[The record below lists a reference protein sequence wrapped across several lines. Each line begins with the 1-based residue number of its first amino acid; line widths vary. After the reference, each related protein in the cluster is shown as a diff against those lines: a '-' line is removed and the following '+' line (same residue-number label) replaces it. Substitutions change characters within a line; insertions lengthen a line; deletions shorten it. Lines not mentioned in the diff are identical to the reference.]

1 MKLLY
6 TQQNSF
12 LVHNAR
18 NVVENAGIETVLRNE
33 YASGAAGDLAPLDTW
48 VELWVVNDSDY
59 DKAMQVIESLSSK
72 DNEEEWRCP
81 KCGESNPASFDVC
94 WKCQTERP

>member
-1 MKLLY
+1 MKLIF

-18 NVVENAGIETVLRNE
+18 NVIESAGIETVLRNE

-59 DKAMQVIESLSSK
+59 SKAMKIIESISS
-72 DNEEEWRCP
+72 DNNGKEWICQH
-81 KCGESNPASFDVC
+81 CGETNPASFDVC
-94 WKCQTERP
+94 WKCQADRP